1 MDAASYFDAAVS
13 TLIYIQR
20 QAPEDIITNFVLFL
34 QNSELILSD
43 SLFVKTYV
51 CVTFKHLALKF
62 LYLLMDRF
70 STSY

>member
-51 CVTFKHLALKF
+51 
-62 LYLLMDRF
+62 
-70 STSY
+70 